1 MVEGSSGDAVDG
13 VALGLLEAFAGG
25 VVQLRSDGSIANANT
40 EALRLL
46 GLERS
51 ELPKKTVDDLA
62 SGVFGADGKPLSPRE
77 HPASRALQTGRAQP
91 AVTLGRQLVRGQTAW
106 MMASAQP
113 IQDPAT
119 GTNLGAFAS
128 LIDVTLRKLA
138 EEELGHTRELLRKT
152 QKLARVGTWERDLQ
166 SGEVRWTDQLCEICG
181 VTQAQVSKLH
191 ETLSFVHPDDRDM
204 VIQQRRDLIDGKTP
218 LPSILYRVVRP
229 DGSERTVWGSAE
241 LLRDRTGR
249 PGRVIGTVQDI
260 TERQQLE
267 LRLRQKQRLEGIGQ
281 LAGGIAH
288 DFNNL
293 LQPILINAEMILRG
307 GDPLEP
313 AREIKLAARDGADL
327 TRRLL
332 AFGQRQP
339 FRPVPVDLNRVV
351 EPCIALLQRTLG
363 ERIEI
368 EAELAERL
376 PAVLGDR
383 SQLEQ
388 VIMNLAVNARD
399 AMRDGG
405 RVTIQTRE
413 RGASDVPP
421 LGPGQA
427 ASSATR
433 YVELAVSDSGP
444 GMSSQVQARAFDPFF
459 TTKDLGSGS
468 GLGLA
473 VVYGIVQ
480 EHDGRVLLESRPG
493 SGSTFRIYLPATDPI
508 AEAAHASRL
517 PGESPTGTETVLV
530 VEDDH
535 AVRRSTVSVLQAAQ
549 YRVLAA
555 ADTEAALLLF
565 LRHAQEIVLVL
576 TDIGMP
582 GRSGV
587 DLVREIRWH
596 RPETRVLYLTG
607 YNSEVSGRE
616 LADPVL
622 HKPCEIHEL
631 LAALRA
637 VLDGP
642 SPNITRLP

>member
-1 MVEGSSGDAVDG
+1 M
-13 VALGLLEAFAGG
+13 ALGLLEAFAGG
-25 VVQLRSDGSIANANT
+25 IVQFRSDGSIVDANA

-46 GLERS
+46 GLARS
-51 ELPKKTVDDLA
+51 ELQSKSIQDLA
-62 SGVFGADGKPLSPRE
+62 AGVFGADGTPLSPRE
-77 HPASRALQTGRAQP
+77 HPACRALQTGRAQP
-91 AVTLGRQLVRGQTAW
+91 AVTLGRQLARGQIAW
-106 MMASAQP
+106 MMTSAQP

-119 GTNLGAFAS
+119 GMNLGAFAT
-128 LIDVTLRKLA
+128 LIDVTERKLA
-138 EEELGHTRELLRKT
+138 EEELRHTRELLRKT
-152 QKLARVGTWERDLQ
+152 QKLAHVGTWERDLQ

-181 VTQAQVSKLH
+181 VTQAEVSGLH
-191 ETLSFVHPDDRDM
+191 ETLSWIHPDDREM
-204 VIQQRRDLIDGKTP
+204 IVQQRRELLEGKEP
-218 LPSILYRVVRP
+218 LTGIPYRVVRP
-229 DGSERTVWGSAE
+229 DGSERTVWGSGE
-241 LLRDRTGR
+241 VLRDRTGR
-249 PGRVIGTVQDI
+249 PTKAIGTVQDV

-267 LRLRQKQRLEGIGQ
+267 LRLRQKQRLESIGQ

-307 GDPLEP
+307 GDPREP
-313 AREIKLAARDGADL
+313 AREIKHAAKDGADL

-339 FRPVPVDLNRVV
+339 WRPVPLDLNRVV

-363 ERIEI
+363 EGIAI
-368 EAELAERL
+368 EAELAEHL

-399 AMRDGG
+399 AMGDSG
-405 RVTIQTRE
+405 RLTIQTRVLA
-413 RGASDVPP
+413 ASDVPP
-421 LGPGQA
+421 LSPVQA
-427 ASSATR
+427 DWGAKR
-433 YVELAVSDSGP
+433 CVELAVSDSGP
-444 GMSSQVQARAFDPFF
+444 GMSSQVQARAFEPFF
-459 TTKDLGSGS
+459 TTKAFGPGS

-493 SGSTFRIYLPATDPI
+493 CGSTFRIYLPVTDPI
-508 AEAAHASRL
+508 AETAHASRF

-530 VEDDH
+530 VEDDP

-555 ADTEAALLLF
+555 ADTDAALLLF

-587 DLVREIRWH
+587 ELVREIRWH
-596 RPETRVLYLTG
+596 RPETRVLYMTG
-607 YNSEVSGRE
+607 YTNDDSGRA
-616 LADPVL
+616 LTDPVL
-622 HKPCEIHEL
+622 HKPYEMHEL
-631 LAALRA
+631 LTALRS

-642 SPNITRLP
+642 SPNIARLA